1 MPNLSYGTDSQLLE
15 CRFYSSPAEWMLLR
29 HLGEWMYRYMDYFRK
44 KNRSS
49 RTDTQSK
56 RKKKK
61 KKEWGDPGNEY
72 ADLGD
77 EKNGD
82 ALRAE

>member
-1 MPNLSYGTDSQLLE
+1 MGNGCIDIWITSGKRTGALE
-15 CRFYSSPAEWMLLR
+15 LTHNQKER
-29 HLGEWMYRYMDYFRK
+29 
-44 KNRSS
+44 
-49 RTDTQSK
+49 
-56 RKKKK
+56 KKK

-82 ALRAE
+82 ALRADWIFSCSQVNAPLVLEYVLG

>member
-1 MPNLSYGTDSQLLE
+1 
-15 CRFYSSPAEWMLLR
+15 
-29 HLGEWMYRYMDYFRK
+29 MDYFRK

-56 RKKKK
+56 RKKKKK

-82 ALRAE
+82 ALRAD